1 MAQVVYNDAYNVVN
15 VGVIPATMTID
26 PTFRVGTVD
35 PRLFGSFAEHMGR
48 CIYTGLHEPDHPSAT
63 KLGFRG
69 DVLDL
74 VAELGATI
82 VRSSTVPTAG
92 RSSPASCCRCPS
104 RLSRRWRCWRS

>member
-1 MAQVVYNDAYNVVN
+1 MLT
-15 VGVIPATMTID
+15 ATLVLE
-26 PTFRVGTVD
+26 PTFLIGPINR
-35 PRLFGSFAEHMGR
+35 RIFGGFVEHMGR
-48 CIYTGLHEPDHPSAT
+48 CIYTGLYEPDHPSAT